1 MIVSFTGPQCV
12 GKTTLLKACREL
24 YSDRF
29 EFVDEVTRLVK
40 RQFGVKINE
49 AGDDITQ
56 CLIINK
62 HIENSLISHEKQGV
76 ILDRC
81 IVDGLC
87 YTGYLHL
94 QGNVSKWVFDYAR
107 EVFFTIK
114 DRLDYIIYP
123 NPDDVELVDD
133 GERSIDSEFRNNMI
147 EIFEH
152 VIETYDLQNKVI
164 RCNGTVEQR
173 MEQIKM
179 ILCPQQT

>member
-1 MIVSFTGPQCV
+1 MVISFTGPQCS
-12 GKTTLLKACREL
+12 GKTTLLKACKEL

-29 EFVDEVTRLVK
+29 VFVDEVTRLVK
-40 RQFGVKINE
+40 RQYGVNINE

-56 CLIINK
+56 CLIVNK

-81 IVDGLC
+81 IVDGFC

-94 QGNVSKWVFDYAR
+94 HGKVSRWVFDYSR
-107 EVFFTIK
+107 EVFFSLVDK
-114 DRLDYIIYP
+114 LDYIIYP
-123 NPDDVELVDD
+123 NPDDVTLVDD
-133 GERSIDSEFRNNMI
+133 GERSIDIDFRNNMI

-152 VIETYDLQNKVI
+152 VIETYNLQNKVV
-164 RCNGTVEQR
+164 RVNGTVEQR